1 MSEEIGVLNAFT
13 KGMNHGRHI
22 ALLSVKVNIIKRII
36 ELNECTKDDNCK
48 EFARLLHEYIPEF
61 LELSDDK

>member
-1 MSEEIGVLNAFT
+1 MNETGVLDAFS
-13 KGMNHGRHI
+13 KGMNHGRTI
-22 ALLSVKVNIIKRII
+22 TALTVKFNILKRIV

-48 EFARLLHEYIPEF
+48 EFARLLTEYIPEF